1 MHNMRSIFPFM
12 TTTKIP
18 ENIQECLSDYAFHEL
33 TDSLHESKGF
43 DFLIPEERHVK
54 INDLWL
60 FKYVENKR
68 RANPQA
74 VERLHREW
82 LQKAADEGREIPSDA
97 IEALRMQ
104 AIQEVLRMA
113 PIQALAV
120 YLIYDEQNGRIWCG
134 GNTNGHCQKA
144 LKHLRSA
151 IGTLKTTPLIY
162 DLAGRQLVRQIA
174 KGMDYREG
182 FPASLHIPENGKLTA
197 ASPDQNVTFDGVDL
211 RDRGVGEVLEGMAV
225 RSVEMY
231 LLRPE
236 VNEKSEAVATFSLH
250 VPETGAIF
258 IKALDYAGADS
269 RTEGD
274 TAHHYATEMLI
285 MSGFAWDIFD
295 ALRAYFHGT
304 TGVARTANNE

>member
-43 DFLIPEERHVK
+43 DFLIPEERYVK

-68 RANPQA
+68 KANAQA
-74 VERLHREW
+74 VERLHKQW
-82 LQKAADEGREIPSDA
+82 SQKATEEDRVISSEM
-97 IEALRMQ
+97 IEAWWEQ
-104 AIQEVLRMA
+104 AEREVLKMA

-120 YLIYDEQNGRIWCG
+120 YVIYDEQNGRIWCG
-134 GNTNGHCQKA
+134 GNTNGHCQRA

-151 IGTLKTTPLIY
+151 IGSLKTTPLIY
-162 DLAGRQLVRQIA
+162 DIAGRQLSRQIC
-174 KGMDYREG
+174 KGMAYRED
-182 FPASLHIPENGKLTA
+182 FPASLLVPENGKLTA
-197 ASPDQNVTFDGVDL
+197 ASPDQTVTLDGVDL
-211 RDRGVGEVLEGMAV
+211 RERGVGEVLEGMSV

-231 LLRPE
+231 LTRPKKQGE
-236 VNEKSEAVATFSLH
+236 QDVVATFTLQI
-250 VPETGAIF
+250 PETGAIF
-258 IKALDYAGADS
+258 IKGLNYEGAAARD
-269 RTEGD
+269 EGD
-274 TAHHYATEMLI
+274 TEHHYATEMLI
-285 MSGFAWDIFD
+285 VSGFAWDIFD

-304 TGVARTANNE
+304 TGVARTAYSE

>member
-1 MHNMRSIFPFM
+1 M

-18 ENIQECLSDYAFHEL
+18 ENIHECLLDYAFHEL
-33 TDSLHESKGF
+33 SDSLHQSKGF
-43 DFLIPEERHVK
+43 DFLLPGERHVHT
-54 INDLWL
+54 NDLWL

-68 RANPQA
+68 TANAQA
-74 VERLHREW
+74 VERLHKQW
-82 LQKAADEGREIPSDA
+82 LQKATEEGREISSEM
-97 IEALRMQ
+97 IEAQREQ
-104 AIQEVLRMA
+104 AEREVLKMA
-113 PIQALAV
+113 PIQALVV
-120 YLIYDEQNGRIWCG
+120 YLIYDEKNMRIWCG

-162 DLAGRQLVRQIA
+162 DLAGRQLVRQLA

-182 FPASLHIPENGKLTA
+182 FPECLYIPENGKLTA

-211 RDRGVGEVLEGMAV
+211 RDRGVSEVLEGMAV

-231 LLRPE
+231 LQRPE
-236 VNEKSEAVATFSLH
+236 EQAPPEAVASFILH

-258 IKALDYAGADS
+258 IKGLDYAGADA

-274 TAHHYATEMLI
+274 TAHHYSTEMLI
-285 MSGFAWDIFD
+285 LSGFAWGIFD

-304 TGVARTANNE
+304 TGVARTAYSG